1 MQNDVNVDILRK
13 ALDLSLT
20 IHLQSRSE
28 DRLFSSGETGGS
40 HSPRA
45 GGSLAA
51 TQGGL
56 RSRTAKQ
63 AALVHGNAGPAEIKR
78 VRK

>member
-28 DRLFSSGETGGS
+28 DRLFSSGETGDS

-45 GGSLAA
+45 GG
-51 TQGGL
+51 
-56 RSRTAKQ
+56 
-63 AALVHGNAGPAEIKR
+63 
-78 VRK
+78 

>member
-45 GGSLAA
+45 GG
-51 TQGGL
+51 
-56 RSRTAKQ
+56 
-63 AALVHGNAGPAEIKR
+63 
-78 VRK
+78 